1 MNKTEKQREIRE
13 YEEKQR
19 AKKNNFKYFKP
30 LEMSEFD
37 FDCFFRELFGDD
49 RIEFWQELNPFIDY
63 LNTQFS
69 DGCFFWIRFIY
80 PSNDNKYNF
89 VKNIDERIDVLKK
102 LYPKVTDFY
111 VQYEICYNPVNNR
124 NGCERNIGLDVSFI
138 SKEEFE
144 LNDFEK
150 YHAEGGEWEK
160 TEYSAGDGNDSL
172 YETECE
178 HNKDC
183 KIDDSDIGNVF
194 IEGSYV
200 EKLELMANY
209 LYYKSTGKTIY
220 EEMAEDNI
228 TEDIDY
234 IDFLANENYPDVMR
248 LKRLHRQTLDFFRNV
263 EQNIIHNSLWTFV
276 KCH

>member
-1 MNKTEKQREIRE
+1 MNKTVKQREIKE

-37 FDCFFRELFGDD
+37 FDCFFRELCGDD
-49 RIEFWQELNPFIDY
+49 RIEFWQELNPFIGY

-69 DGCFFWIRFIY
+69 DGCLFWIRFIY
-80 PSNDNKYNF
+80 PSYDNKHNF

-124 NGCERNIGLDVSFI
+124 NGCMRDIGLDVSFI
-138 SKEEFE
+138 SKEEYE
-144 LNDFEK
+144 LDDFEK

-160 TEYSAGDGNDSL
+160 IEYSAGDGNDSL
-172 YETECE
+172 YEIECE

-183 KIDDSDIGNVF
+183 KIEDTDFGNVF
-194 IEGSYV
+194 IEGPYV

-209 LYYKSTGKTIY
+209 LYFKSTGKTIY
-220 EEMAEDNI
+220 EELAEDNI
-228 TEDIDY
+228 TENDDIE
-234 IDFLANENYPDVMR
+234 FLANENYSDVMR
-248 LKRLHRQTLDFFRNV
+248 LKRLHRQTLDFFRSV
-263 EQNIIHNSLWTFV
+263 EQNKIHNSLLTFI

>member
-1 MNKTEKQREIRE
+1 MNKTVKQIEIRE

-30 LEMSEFD
+30 LEMSEMD
-37 FDCFFRELFGDD
+37 FADFFIELFGDD
-49 RIEFWQELNPFIDY
+49 RNDMWQELNPFIEY
-63 LNTQFS
+63 LNTRFS
-69 DGCFFWIRFIY
+69 DGCFFWISFVLAK
-80 PSNDNKYNF
+80 DNVF
-89 VKNIDERIDVLKK
+89 VKNLEERIDILKK
-102 LYPKVTDFY
+102 LYPKVTDFL

-138 SKEEFE
+138 SREEFE
-144 LNDFEK
+144 LYDFEK
-150 YHAEGGEWEK
+150 YHAEDGEWK
-160 TEYSAGDGNDSL
+160 KVEYSSGDGDDSL
-172 YETECE
+172 YEIECE

-228 TEDIDY
+228 TETDLDY

-263 EQNIIHNSLWTFV
+263 EQNKIHDSLLSFI
-276 KCH
+276 KYH